1 MWLKLAPD
9 RHPPNTSHLT
19 VEIFTLTQKI
29 KPSVLS
35 QILYITTLFCVCL
48 PVGQFLPGFLDRHVL
63 HTQPVKEIDSILP
76 L

>member
-35 QILYITTLFCVCL
+35 
-48 PVGQFLPGFLDRHVL
+48 
-63 HTQPVKEIDSILP
+63 
-76 L
+76 

>member
-1 MWLKLAPD
+1 MAFTNFIFLHIKIMIETVPGTNQYWALKVVSCSRKTQESLMWLKLAPD

-35 QILYITTLFCVCL
+35 
-48 PVGQFLPGFLDRHVL
+48 
-63 HTQPVKEIDSILP
+63 
-76 L
+76 